1 MSGPTGRYVEPMAI
15 CGMAM
20 RLPGGIKTAEG
31 YWDALYNGKDMR
43 SSVPISRYNI
53 KGFDGSMGKTNV
65 IQQQHAY
72 FLEDDLAAFD
82 AGLFTMTRNELE
94 KADPQQR
101 LLLLVVRECLESAGV
116 TDYRGSLTGFFV
128 GTFSEDWLQTQ
139 SKEEQHA
146 TGYVLTGHLDPML
159 ANRVAF
165 EYDFRG
171 PSFVIKTA
179 CSSSMIALH
188 NAVRSVQ
195 NRDCN
200 AAIVSGSNLNMG
212 PITTASMTQEGIMS
226 PEGSCKTFDARADGY
241 GRGEAVNAIYIK
253 PLSDAIRDGNPIRA
267 VIRNTGV
274 NQNGRATGLFAT
286 SIVAQEALIR
296 KAYADVGLN
305 PADTAM
311 VECHGT
317 GTPAGDPIEAIS
329 VSNVFSEP
337 SGVYIGSVKPN
348 LGHSEASAGISSL
361 MKAVLAL
368 EHKTIP
374 PNIKFEVPNPR
385 IPFAEKKIV
394 VPVKPMQ
401 WPQGKAHRISVNSFG
416 IGGTN
421 AHCIVE
427 SAEQYIQ
434 ELSQSRLGSELAVVS
449 ANSQDSLKAGI
460 ENLNKYISVHPD
472 CLPDLCYTLSR
483 RREHFKWR
491 SFAILSNSAAI
502 AFAPPANKPPR
513 TPAVVMVFSGQGAQW
528 PQMGHDL
535 LVSIPG
541 FKEDVLAMDE
551 ILQSLEGRSP
561 EWRIIGKFTRV
572 IMLPKAN
579 GFEEELSKPAGSSQL
594 DSAELAQPLSTI
606 VQIGLVNA
614 LKRLGV
620 RPQAVV
626 GHSSGEIAAAYAAE
640 ALTLREAITAAYYR
654 GHVSKRSTTPGGMA
668 AIGLGAEE
676 TKKYLPDRVVVAC
689 ENSPSST
696 TISGDADQVQ
706 VALAHIKAAQPDT
719 LARALRVEMAY
730 HSHHMVALSEEY
742 RSCLDDEFTSFTQ
755 GPETLEDSQVHGQ
768 LQVPLFSSLRAKKIT
783 NAQEFEPQYWVDNLT
798 SPVLFNS
805 AVHCIL
811 QEVRNPLFLE
821 IGPHSTL
828 QGPIREICAGHNSK
842 FEYVPTMLRGKN
854 CTETF
859 LSVVGKLYQQGINV
873 DFTVL
878 YPSGKT
884 LANLPAYPWSLS
896 ETYWYEP
903 RISREWR
910 LRPYGQHE
918 LLGRKIAES
927 TSISPSW
934 RLVLVPDHVPW
945 ITDHKVRED
954 IVVPFAG
961 FVCIAGEAIRQITQV
976 EVGYSIKNARVITA
990 LVLGETPKEIVTALR
1005 QQPGSEYFDF
1015 NIASYNGSTW
1025 ITHCEGSVKVIDH
1038 GPPAVEQPLEL
1049 PRIADTARW
1058 FETFAKVGFN
1068 YGPKFRLLEDLSA
1081 ATTNEAATSL
1091 IRTSEE
1097 IMRGPFLF
1105 HPTTMDAC
1113 LQLAIIAGSK
1123 GMPRNYTELKVPIE
1137 IDELEVYRGT
1147 SSMRAVANSSG
1158 DGSAM
1163 DVECVAD
1170 GQALLRIRGLRFT
1183 LLPNEESVPRH
1194 HNDGAYLKWVPDF
1207 DFQDEAAIL
1216 VKPPSDDSATHLLEE
1231 FTLLCILDSADRLK
1245 GKMSTNGHFKK
1256 YGKWISR
1263 KAELAATGYSPV
1275 IGSTLNQLSLSSSE
1289 RSSLISDMY
1298 AQLVKLPS
1306 RAPHAVAI
1314 AQIRDN
1320 IEGLYTGSVDPAQL
1334 LMENDILPN
1343 IYSAINFDYAGYVSS
1358 MSNSRPT
1365 LRILE
1370 IGAGAGGTTETIL
1383 SQVLQDGNLPP
1394 YSLYTYTDISPG
1406 FFPQAR
1412 DRFSAAPNIE
1422 YKVFDVSQDPIAQGL
1437 EADSYDLII
1446 APYVV
1451 HATPCLRQAL
1461 KNLYAVL
1468 KPDGRLL
1475 LSEPATIGMSPNFIF
1490 GTFASWWSGEADG
1503 REWEPYVSIERW
1515 DEDLKNSGFTGAE
1528 NVVYDALL
1536 PYRYWSTIIAKPIKQ
1551 PEPRILNE
1559 IGRSVVLIS
1568 DNIESKLSLDL
1579 AEGLTASGIAVVR
1592 KGLADEISDQY
1603 NLIFALD
1610 LEKPFFADISSENWA
1625 IFQSLMKRC
1634 ESISSRKLLWLL
1646 PPTQR
1651 NCQNPKFGLSIG
1663 ILRSIRSELDLSL
1676 TTLEIDPADADLASH
1691 VASVFKKGFEEQ
1703 LSQKLLPD
1711 REFLVEKGT
1720 INICRYIP
1728 FSISSE
1734 LSRQTQIQHTL
1745 NGTSMSDAISG
1756 SLNFDPE
1763 ASYVVTGGLGGLGKA
1778 ICSWMVERGA
1788 RFITAIS
1795 RSAGRSAQDK
1805 LFINEMKSMGCT
1817 VTPIAGYVQDFEVVN
1832 SAILRSAKPVKG
1844 VIHLAMVLRD
1854 ALFPEM
1860 TYEEWKESLS
1870 PKVDGAWNLHHALQ
1884 DVLLDFFV
1892 VTSSIVS
1899 TINVP
1904 GQANYNAA
1912 NTFLEAFCQYRN
1924 WLGLAASAIAVS
1936 AIDDIGVVVG
1946 NDEARRNLRSNGLQF
1961 LTERELLEYIHLGI
1975 LHRAPTPIIMG
1986 LHSDTHL
1993 DDAANHVAWKQDRR
2007 MGLYHNATKEG
2018 RVEDNPNEG
2027 DGLRDFIANATMNPS
2042 ELDTPESIT
2051 FLAMEIGKRVYSF
2064 MLKPIEEVDI
2074 SLSLVDVGLDSL
2086 MAVEMRRLWKQMFG
2100 TTISVLEIMSLG
2112 ALENF
2117 GKLAAQGLK
2126 QQLCQAE
2133 LTV

>member
-1 MSGPTGRYVEPMAI
+1 MSGSTGRYVEPVAI

-20 RLPGGIKTAEG
+20 RLPGGIKTPED
-31 YWDALYNGKDMR
+31 YWDVLYNGKDMR
-43 SSVPISRYNI
+43 SPVPISRYNI
-53 KGFDGSMGKTNV
+53 KGFDDSMGKTNI
-65 IQQQHAY
+65 IQQKEAY
-72 FLEDDLAAFD
+72 FLKDDLAAFD

-159 ANRVAF
+159 ANRVSF

-171 PSFVIKTA
+171 PCFVVKTA

-200 AAIVSGSNLNMG
+200 AAIVSGANLNMG

-267 VIRNTGV
+267 IIRNTGV
-274 NQNGRATGLFAT
+274 NQDGQSTGLFAT
-286 SIVAQEALIR
+286 SVVAQEALMR
-296 KAYADVGLN
+296 KAYADAGLN
-305 PADTAM
+305 PAETAM

-317 GTPAGDPIEAIS
+317 GTPVGDPVEAIS
-329 VSNVFSEP
+329 VGNVF
-337 SGVYIGSVKPN
+337 GQQNGIIIGSVKPN

-385 IPFAEKKIV
+385 IPFEEKKIT
-394 VPVKPMQ
+394 VPVKPMP

-421 AHCIVE
+421 AHCILE
-427 SAEQYIQ
+427 SAEQYAQ
-434 ELSQSRLGSELAVVS
+434 DLSQSRLGSELAVIS
-449 ANSQDSLKAGI
+449 ANSQDSLKTGI
-460 ENLNKYISVHPD
+460 ENLKQYISNHPES
-472 CLPDLCYTLSR
+472 LPDLCYTLSR

-491 SFAILSNSAAI
+491 SFAVLSDPSTVT
-502 AFAPPANKPPR
+502 FAPPTNKPAR
-513 TPAVVMVFSGQGAQW
+513 TPTVVMVFSGQGAQW
-528 PQMGHDL
+528 PQMGYDL
-535 LVSIPG
+535 LAGLPG

-551 ILQSLEGRSP
+551 ILQSLEEDRRP
-561 EWRIIGKFTRV
+561 TW
-572 IMLPKAN
+572 KAI
-579 GFEEELSKPAGSSQL
+579 EELSKPAGESQL
-594 DSAELAQPLSTI
+594 GRAELAQPLSTV

-640 ALTLREAITAAYYR
+640 ALTLREAVTAAYYR
-654 GHVSKRSTTPGGMA
+654 GHVSKQSTTAGGMA

-676 TKKYLPDRVVVAC
+676 TQKYLPDRVVVAC

-696 TISGDADQVQ
+696 TISGDADQLQ
-706 VALAHIKAAQPDT
+706 VALAQIKAALPDT
-719 LARALRVEMAY
+719 FARALKVEMAY

-755 GPETLEDSQVHGQ
+755 GRETHKDQ
-768 LQVPLFSSLRAKKIT
+768 LQVPLFSSLRSKKIT
-783 NAQEFEPQYWVDNLT
+783 DIQEFGPQYWIDNLT

-805 AVHCIL
+805 AVHSIL
-811 QEVRNPLFLE
+811 EEVKNPLFLE

-828 QGPIREICAGHNSK
+828 QGPIREICASRSSK
-842 FEYVPTMLRGKN
+842 FEYVATMLRGKN
-854 CTETF
+854 CTASF
-859 LSVVGKLYQQGINV
+859 LSAVGQLYQQDVNV
-873 DFTVL
+873 DFASL
-878 YPSGKT
+878 YPSGKVLT
-884 LANLPAYPWSLS
+884 NLPAYPWSLK

-918 LLGRKIAES
+918 LLGRKVAES
-927 TSISPSW
+927 TSINPSW

-954 IVVPFAG
+954 TVIPFAAY
-961 FVCIAGEAIRQITQV
+961 VSIAGEAIRQFTGV
-976 EVGYSIKNARVITA
+976 ETGYSIKNARVTTA

-1005 QQPGSEYFDF
+1005 QQPGTDYFDF
-1015 NIASYNGSTW
+1015 NISSHNGTTW
-1025 ITHCEGSVKVIDH
+1025 ITHCEGLVKAIDH
-1038 GPPAVEQPLEL
+1038 GAPATQQPAEL
-1049 PRIADTARW
+1049 PRVADAARW
-1058 FETFAKVGFN
+1058 FETFEKVGFN
-1068 YGPKFRLLEDLSA
+1068 YGPKFQLLDNLSA
-1081 ATTNEAATSL
+1081 DTIDEAATAVV
-1091 IRTSEE
+1091 RTSEE
-1097 IMRGPFLF
+1097 IMKGPFLF
-1105 HPTTMDAC
+1105 HPTSMDAC

-1123 GMPRNYTELKVPIE
+1123 GLPRNYTELKVPTE
-1137 IDELEVYRGT
+1137 IDELEVYRGA
-1147 SSMRAVANSSG
+1147 SSMRAVAHSSG

-1183 LLPNEESVPRH
+1183 LLPDENAGPQH
-1194 HNDGAYLKWVPDF
+1194 HTDGAYLEWVPDF
-1207 DFQDEAAIL
+1207 DFQDQVATL
-1216 VKPPSDDSATHLLEE
+1216 VKPPSDDSATRLLEE
-1231 FTLLCILDSADRLK
+1231 FTLLCILDSASRLK
-1245 GKMSTNGHFKK
+1245 DQRPTNGHFEK
-1256 YGKWISR
+1256 YGKWISL
-1263 KAELAATGYSPV
+1263 KAKIAGTGHSPV
-1275 IGSTLNQLSLSSSE
+1275 LGDITNLLSLSSSE
-1289 RSSLISDMY
+1289 RSRLIANKYS
-1298 AQLVKLPS
+1298 QLVKISS
-1306 RAPHAVAI
+1306 RAPYAVAI

-1343 IYSAINFDYAGYVSS
+1343 IYSAINFDYAGYVSL
-1358 MSNSRPT
+1358 MSNSRPA
-1365 LRILE
+1365 LKILE
-1370 IGAGAGGTTETIL
+1370 IGAGAGGTTEKIL
-1383 SQVLQDGNLPP
+1383 SQILQDGKLPP
-1394 YSLYTYTDISPG
+1394 YSVYTYTDISPG

-1412 DRFSAAPNIE
+1412 ERFQSVPNLE
-1422 YKVFDVSQDPIAQGL
+1422 YKVFDVSKDPLEQGL
-1437 EADSYDLII
+1437 EADSYDLIL

-1451 HATPCLRQAL
+1451 HATPYLQQTL
-1461 KNLYAVL
+1461 KNLNVVL

-1475 LSEPATIGMSPNFIF
+1475 LSEPSTVGVSPNFIF

-1503 REWEPYVSIERW
+1503 REWEPFVSADRW
-1515 DEDLKNSGFTGAE
+1515 DEDLKASGFTGAE
-1528 NVVYDALL
+1528 NVVYDAPL
-1536 PYRYWSTIIAKPIKQ
+1536 PYRYWSTVITR
-1551 PEPRILNE
+1551 PEARVLSEKNSP
-1559 IGRSVVLIS
+1559 VVLVS
-1568 DNIESKLSLDL
+1568 ENTKSKLSSDL
-1579 AEGLTASGIAVVR
+1579 AEGLTKSGISVIR
-1592 KGLADEISDQY
+1592 KGLAEDIADEH
-1603 NLIFALD
+1603 NVIFALD
-1610 LEKPFFADISSENWA
+1610 LEKPFFEDISSKNWET
-1625 IFQSLMKRC
+1625 FKNLVKRC

-1646 PPTQR
+1646 PPTQK
-1651 NCQNPKFGLSIG
+1651 NSQNPKSGLSIG
-1663 ILRSIRSELDLSL
+1663 LLRSVRSELDLSL
-1676 TTLEIDPADADLASH
+1676 TTLEVDLADAGLASH
-1691 VASVFKKGFEEQ
+1691 VASVFNKVLGEQ
-1703 LSQKLLPD
+1703 LSDQLLPD
-1711 REFLVEKGT
+1711 REFLVENGT
-1720 INICRYIP
+1720 IKVGRYIP

-1734 LSRQTQIQHTL
+1734 LSRKTQTHTP
-1745 NGTSMSDAISG
+1745 NGTSNGLSNGHTNGTSNGTVVSG
-1756 SLNFDPE
+1756 TVGGPLSFNPG
-1763 ASYVVTGGLGGLGKA
+1763 ASYIVTGGLGGLGRA
-1778 ICSWMVERGA
+1778 ICSWMAERGA
-1788 RFITAIS
+1788 RFITTIS
-1795 RSAGRSAQDK
+1795 RSAGRSAEDK
-1805 LFINEMKSMGCT
+1805 QFIAEMKSMGC
-1817 VTPIAGYVQDFEVVN
+1817 VLTPVAGPVQDFEVVK
-1832 SAILRSAKPVKG
+1832 SAVAQSPKPVKG

-1860 TYEEWKESLS
+1860 THEEWKEGLS
-1870 PKVDGAWNLHHALQ
+1870 PKVDGAWNLHNALQ
-1884 DVLLDFFV
+1884 GVSLDFFV
-1892 VTSSIVS
+1892 VTSSIVA

-1924 WLGLAASAIAVS
+1924 GLGLAASAIAVS
-1936 AIDDIGVVVG
+1936 PIDDIGVVVG
-1946 NDEARRNLRSNGLQF
+1946 NDKARRNLRSNGLQF
-1961 LTERELLEYIHLGI
+1961 LTEREVLEYIHLGI

-1993 DDAANHVAWKQDRR
+1993 DDAANRVAWKKDRR
-2007 MGLYHNATKEG
+2007 MGLYHNTAKENTA
-2018 RVEDNPNEG
+2018 EDDSNEG
-2027 DGLRDFIANATMNPS
+2027 NGLRDFIANATANPTQ
-2042 ELDTPESIT
+2042 LDAPESAT
-2051 FLAMEIGKRVYSF
+2051 FLALEIGKRVYSF

-2086 MAVEMRRLWKQMFG
+2086 MAVELRRLWNQMFG
-2100 TTISVLEIMSLG
+2100 TVISVLEIMSLG
-2112 ALENF
+2112 PLENF

-2126 QQLCQAE
+2126 QRLLEA
-2133 LTV
+2133 